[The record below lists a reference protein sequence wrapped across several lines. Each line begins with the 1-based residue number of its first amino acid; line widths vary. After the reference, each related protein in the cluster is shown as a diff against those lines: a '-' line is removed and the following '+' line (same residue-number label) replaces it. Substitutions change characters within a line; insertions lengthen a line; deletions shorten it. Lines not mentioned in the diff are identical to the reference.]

1 MKKFG
6 VKLGKN
12 NTQARLIKVFDSYQ
26 EAEAFIKETIHKIRV
41 NEHMYIDIVKE
52 VRK

>member
-6 VKLGKN
+6 VMLGKN
-12 NTQARLIKVFDSYQ
+12 HTQARLIKVFDSYQ
-26 EAEAFIKETIHKIRV
+26 DAETFIKETIHKIRV

-52 VRK
+52 IKS